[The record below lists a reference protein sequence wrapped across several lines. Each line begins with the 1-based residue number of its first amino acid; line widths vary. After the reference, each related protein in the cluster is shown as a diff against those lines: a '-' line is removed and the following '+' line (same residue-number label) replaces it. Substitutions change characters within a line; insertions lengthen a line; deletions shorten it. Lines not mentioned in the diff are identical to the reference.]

1 MQNIEMTE
9 FKKQIHCKLT
19 FNDQIRRFIFN
30 GTEFAELRGHISHLL
45 SLPPDGFV
53 LKYVDNESDLITLSS
68 TEDLILALDIS
79 DKLLRLVVENPSNLS
94 PISASASSPT
104 LSTPLSSPPSAPLV
118 DPGMSHSGHHHGF
131 GRGHHG
137 HGHHH
142 PHPWHHGGG
151 MHGGGMHGGH
161 PHPWHHGGGM
171 HGMQGMHGGGG
182 CQNWDGDKKE
192 KARVRIQSKIDFLKK
207 NLEEIAPA
215 DDWKRQG
222 ILMKI
227 NRLEHRL
234 LRWDAIADKK
244 QCKRKQKEEKKW
256 DKKLSPE
263 ALTQVQ
269 TLKSQIATLKP
280 VLYQL
285 KVTKKAKKSELEL
298 ALQTGQGDKE
308 NIWSEILRLK
318 ESTHDTQKQISSLK
332 DQIRAIRG

>member
-68 TEDLILALDIS
+68 TEDLILALDLS
-79 DKLLRLVVENPSNLS
+79 DKLLRLVVENPSIS
-94 PISASASSPT
+94 PISTSAST
-104 LSTPLSSPPSAPLV
+104 LSTPLTSPPAAPLV
-118 DPGMSHSGHHHGF
+118 DPGLSHHGGF

-137 HGHHH
+137 GYGHH

-151 MHGGGMHGGH
+151 MHGGGHHGG
-161 PHPWHHGGGM
+161 WHHGGGM
-171 HGMQGMHGGGG
+171 HGGGGG
-182 CQNWDGDKKE
+182 CHNSNFEDKKE

-207 NLEEIAPA
+207 SVDQIAPTE
-215 DDWKRQG
+215 DWKRQG

-234 LRWDAIADKK
+234 LRWDAVADKK
-244 QCKRKQKEEKKW
+244 MCKRKQKEEKKF

-269 TLKSQIATLKP
+269 ALKSQIATLKP

-318 ESTHDTQKQISSLK
+318 ESIHETQKQISSLK
-332 DQIRAIRG
+332 DQIHAIRG

>member
-1 MQNIEMTE
+1 
-9 FKKQIHCKLT
+9 
-19 FNDQIRRFIFN
+19 
-30 GTEFAELRGHISHLL
+30 L

-68 TEDLILALDIS
+68 TEDLILALDLS
-79 DKLLRLVVENPSNLS
+79 DKLLRLVVESPSQ
-94 PISASASSPT
+94 PPT
-104 LSTPLSSPPSAPLV
+104 STFASTPTQTSPLTSPPAAPLV
-118 DPGMSHSGHHHGF
+118 DPGLSFSGQHHGCG
-131 GRGHHG
+131 GRGGHHG
-137 HGHHH
+137 GHGGHH
-142 PHPWHHGGG
+142 PHPWHHGGGGGMHGGGGGMHHPHPWHHGGGGG
-151 MHGGGMHGGH
+151 MHGGGMHGG
-161 PHPWHHGGGM
+161 
-171 HGMQGMHGGGG
+171 G
-182 CQNWDGDKKE
+182 CQNFDDKKE
-192 KARVRIQSKIDFLKK
+192 KAKLRIQSKIDFLKK
-207 NLEEIAPA
+207 SAEQVAPA

-234 LRWDAIADKK
+234 LRWDAVADKK

-280 VLYQL
+280 VIYQL

-308 NIWSEILRLK
+308 SIWGEILRLK
-318 ESTHDTQKQISSLK
+318 ESIHETQKQISSLK
-332 DQIRAIRG
+332 DQIHAIRG

>member
-68 TEDLILALDIS
+68 TEDLILALDLS
-79 DKLLRLVVENPSNLS
+79 DKLLRLVVENSSVS
-94 PISASASSPT
+94 PISTSSST
-104 LSTPLSSPPSAPLV
+104 HSTPLSSPPAAPLV
-118 DPGMSHSGHHHGF
+118 DPGMTHSGLNHGF

-137 HGHHH
+137 HGHH

-151 MHGGGMHGGH
+151 MHGGGHHGRGHHGG
-161 PHPWHHGGGM
+161 WHHGG
-171 HGMQGMHGGGG
+171 HGDGMHGGG
-182 CQNWDGDKKE
+182 CHNFDGDKKE

-207 NLEEIAPA
+207 SLEEIATT

-244 QCKRKQKEEKKW
+244 MCKRKQKEDKKW

-318 ESTHDTQKQISSLK
+318 ESIHETQKQISSLK
-332 DQIRAIRG
+332 DQIHAIRG